1 MRKLLTVLSAFF
13 VVVAIASSEPSRA
26 VIKDHLTA
34 AISKQG
40 FVPQFRITNS
50 VVTGSGAQ
58 VVYGVQT
65 HSGIDVFQANFVITM
80 NQEEVLQ
87 VRQNFIVNVE
97 NLIQSERFGF
107 SASEALN
114 VLVKTKTKVAISD
127 VQELSP
133 GFYELNNSV
142 LSDETIKLQKL
153 WILVG
158 KVVVPAYNVSLYEK
172 DHKHWFNTRIDAS
185 NGAILN
191 QNDWVVSCQLHSFG
205 KASTTH
211 LPYAPFQTGITVKY
225 KMTTSSSY
233 NVFAMPTESPNH
245 GVRTIVLNPDDADAS
260 PYGWHDTNGASGPEY
275 SITRG
280 NNVYASEDK
289 DDDNIPGTS
298 PDGGSTL
305 TFNNA
310 FDINQ
315 SAALYTDAAI
325 TNLFYWNNVLHDVW
339 WHYGFD
345 EQSGNFQVNNYGN
358 GGLGNDH
365 VNADAQDGS
374 GTNNANMAT
383 PPDGISPRMQMFLW
397 NTSAPSDYFQVN
409 APSTISGKK
418 SSNRAS
424 FGPQLTGTPI
434 TGNLV
439 LVQDGSA
446 ESDKGCQSLINAAAI
461 NGNIALIERRSCTFT
476 VKVKNAQ
483 DAGAIAVVIYS
494 DDNNPILMGGADNTI
509 NIPSILIG
517 NTDGIAIKNLLATQP
532 VSVSLY
538 DSSVV
543 ATSTFDS
550 DFDNGVIA
558 HEFGHGISNRLTGG
572 PAASGCLSNEE
583 QMGEGWSDFFGLV
596 MTHESGDSGIDSR
609 GIGTYVTNEAVSGG
623 GIRPYPYSTRMTS
636 SPYTYDDI
644 KIFSVPHGVGS
655 VWCSMLWDL
664 YWAMIEKHGYD
675 ADIYRGT
682 GGNNMTIQL
691 VIDALKLQNCNP
703 GFEDGRDA
711 IILADKLNNNGKNE
725 LLIWQVFA
733 RRGLGADADQG
744 SSDDRSDGQ
753 EDFSIP
759 SYLLGDIVLS
769 KTAPR
774 EADNDSSLIY
784 TIGAANKTQR
794 TIKNIILLDTLDN
807 NVTLD
812 IASLSCGATFANGI
826 ITLGIDS
833 LQSNDSLICTY
844 RVVPNFKQWTTVIFE
859 DDIENGSNNWTTNA
873 AAGANG
879 FNITSTRRNSG
890 ASSWYAVNEESE
902 SDYTLSRS
910 FNLTDLSSPVL
921 SFSHWYITEKTW
933 DGAVVEIGVDGI
945 WTDAGPFFIEN
956 GYNDEIQIN
965 PASAISGRNAFS
977 GNSDSFLTSTID
989 LSSFA
994 GESIDIRFRLA
1005 SDGGAG
1011 AEGWYIDDIE
1021 LFDAVILTNFV
1032 SATYDID
1039 RSQRSGA
1046 RSFIYGKEDDK
1057 TSVTRVVQANWEIY
1071 PNPATDAVHITANS
1085 NAAYSY
1091 ELKTVSGKVVSK
1103 SKVQGDVRID
1113 TKALSAGVYLL
1124 QVAQFDGTLVNY
1136 KIVIE

>member
-1 MRKLLTVLSAFF
+1 MRKLLTVLSALF
-13 VVVAIASSEPSRA
+13 VVVATASTEPSKA
-26 VIKDHLTA
+26 IIKDHLTA
-34 AISKQG
+34 AIAKQG
-40 FVPQFRITNS
+40 FVPQFRITNAVGTS
-50 VVTGSGAQ
+50 SGAQ
-58 VVYGVQT
+58 AVYGVQT
-65 HSGIDVFQANFVITM
+65 HNGIDVFRSNFVITM
-80 NQEEVLQ
+80 NQDKVLEVN
-87 VRQNFIVNVE
+87 QNFIVNVE
-97 NLIQSERFGF
+97 NLIQSERFGL

-114 VLVKTKTKVAISD
+114 VLVKTKTKVATSNL
-127 VQELSP
+127 QEFSR

-142 LSDETIKLQKL
+142 LSDETIRLQKL
-153 WILVG
+153 WVLVG
-158 KVVVPAYNVSLYEK
+158 KVVVPAYNVSLYDK

-205 KASTTH
+205 KAITTH
-211 LPYAPFQTGITVKY
+211 LPYAPLQTGINVKNK
-225 KMTTSSSY
+225 KMASSSY

-245 GVRTIVLNPDDADAS
+245 GVRTIVLDPDDADAS
-260 PYGWHDTNGASGPEY
+260 PFGWHDTNGATGPEY

-298 PDGGSTL
+298 PNGGSTL
-305 TFNNA
+305 TFNNT

-325 TNLFYWNNVLHDVW
+325 TNLFYWNNVIHDVW

-358 GGLGNDH
+358 GGLGSDH
-365 VNADAQDGS
+365 LNADAQDGS

-383 PPDGISPRMQMFLW
+383 PPDGTSPRMQMFLW
-397 NTSAPSDYFQVN
+397 NTSAPSDYLQVN
-409 APSTISGKK
+409 APSSISGKK

-439 LVQDGSA
+439 LVQDGSV
-446 ESDKGCQSLINAAAI
+446 ESDKGCQSLTNAAAI
-461 NGNIALIERRSCTFT
+461 NGNIALVERRSCTF
-476 VKVKNAQ
+476 VLKVKNAQ

-494 DDNNPILMGGADNTI
+494 DDNNPILMGGTDNTI
-509 NIPSILIG
+509 NIPSVIIG
-517 NTDGIAIKNLLATQP
+517 NTDGIAIKNLLATQT

-543 ATSTFDS
+543 ATNTFDS

-596 MTHESGDSGIDSR
+596 MTHEAGDSGTDSR
-609 GIGTYVTNEAVSGG
+609 GIGTYVTNEAVTGG
-623 GIRPYPYSTRMTS
+623 GIRPYPYSTRIAT

-644 KIFSVPHGVGS
+644 KTFSVPHGVGS

-664 YWAMIEKHGYD
+664 YWSMIGKYGYN

-682 GGNNMTIQL
+682 GGNNMAMQL
-691 VIDALKLQNCNP
+691 VIDGLKLQNCNP

-711 IILADKLNNNGKNE
+711 IILADKLNNNGENE

-744 SSDDRSDGQ
+744 SSDDRSDGE

-759 SYLLGDIVLS
+759 AYLLGDILLS

-774 EADNDSSLIY
+774 RADNDSSLIY

-794 TIKNIILLDTLDN
+794 TIKNITLLDTLDD

-812 IASLSCGATFANGI
+812 IASLGCGATFANGI
-826 ITLGIDS
+826 ITLEIDS

-844 RVVPNFKQWTTVIFE
+844 SVLPNFNQWTTVVFE

-879 FNITSTRRNSG
+879 FIITSTRQNSG

-902 SDYTLSRS
+902 SDYTVSRP
-910 FNLTDLSSPVL
+910 FDLTDISNPVL
-921 SFSHWYITEKTW
+921 SFSHWYMTEKTW
-933 DGAVVEIGVDGI
+933 DGAVVEIGVGGT

-965 PASAISGRNAFS
+965 PVSAISGRNAFS

-994 GESIDIRFRLA
+994 GQSIDVRFRLA

-1011 AEGWYIDDIE
+1011 AEGWYIDDVK

-1046 RSFIYGKEDDK
+1046 LSFVYGIEEDK
-1057 TSVTRVVQANWEIY
+1057 TSVERLAAANWEIY
-1071 PNPATDAVHITANS
+1071 PNPATDFVHITAKS
-1085 NAAYSY
+1085 NVAYSY
-1091 ELKTVSGKVVSK
+1091 ELKSVSGKVLLK
-1103 SKVQGDVRID
+1103 SEATGDIRLD

-1124 QVAQFDGTLVNY
+1124 QVAQLNGTLANY
-1136 KIVIE
+1136 KILLE